1 MVGPSRAGL
10 FRAFALRTPAKL
22 QMVTNEDAG
31 SPHHAIGS
39 GDALRFVP
47 WHRPEWPAGDDTA
60 EEGWEQ
66 AFAKP
71 SCGEDKSA
79 KGKWRMLSVIFGGLL
94 HHRTT
99 PYLQTKYT
107 RHLHSRT

>member
-1 MVGPSRAGL
+1 
-10 FRAFALRTPAKL
+10 
-22 QMVTNEDAG
+22 MVTNEDAG

-39 GDALRFVP
+39 GDALRFAP
-47 WHRPEWPAGDDTA
+47 WHRPAWPAGEDTA

-79 KGKWRMLSVIFGGLL
+79 KGKWKECFQSFLVGFC
-94 HHRTT
+94 TT
-99 PYLQTKYT
+99 APPLTGSEGRKAPST
-107 RHLHSRT
+107 

>member
-79 KGKWRMLSVIFGGLL
+79 KGKWKNAPRLRSSDMIVLGFPF
-94 HHRTT
+94 RN
-99 PYLQTKYT
+99 
-107 RHLHSRT
+107 